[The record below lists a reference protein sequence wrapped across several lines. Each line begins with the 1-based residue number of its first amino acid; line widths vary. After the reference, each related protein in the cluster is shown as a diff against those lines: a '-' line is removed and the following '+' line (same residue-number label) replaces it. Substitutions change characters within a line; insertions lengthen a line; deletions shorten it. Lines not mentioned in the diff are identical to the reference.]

1 MKRAGTIV
9 VGVAALLG
17 AAVGCETVDLGAPP
31 ADVNLCEPSQQ
42 FFVTQIWPSFLGNT
56 YNAKHCYDS
65 SCHGAGTLTAMTL
78 TDITASIA
86 TLPLP
91 PAPLPNPLPPDIQAD
106 YAQATQKMNCADPL
120 DSDLLIYPENRLPH
134 GGGML
139 ISPTG
144 PEPTLVQMWITAP

>member
-1 MKRAGTIV
+1 LKRRGAPV
-9 VGVAALLG
+9 VAAAALLLG
-17 AAVGCETVDLGAPP
+17 AATGCQTVDLGAPP

-42 FFVTQIWPSFLGNT
+42 YFVTQIWPNFLGNT
-56 YNAKHCYDS
+56 YNSKHCFDS
-65 SCHGAGTLTAMTL
+65 SCHGTGTLTAMTL

-86 TLPLP
+86 TLSTP
-91 PAPLPNPLPPDIQAD
+91 PPNPLPPDILAD

-120 DSDLLIYPENRLPH
+120 DSDLLIYPENRLAH

-139 ISPTG
+139 IAPTG